1 MIQGL
6 ARQMSLQFLGTQIDA
21 VYHTAIVFGGIEYY
35 FGAGYVSPKAC
46 YPDPGSSS
54 NFRHATRMVCPG
66 DASCSSGRLLEFGNA
81 DSASTNRVQTTYP
94 GATHHG
100 RPMEIVKL
108 GRTELPIEV
117 ILEYL
122 ESLKAVYTAEVALLM
137 RGIAISKLMCIQS
150 YDLFLHNCN
159 NFSNDFA
166 MFLVGKGIPSH
177 ITSLPQTV
185 LNTPFGQMLKPQLDQ
200 AMRGITQA
208 PTPPSAI
215 PRGNVPLR
223 RSSTGPSASSSSEPN
238 GAASNGQVVGMVRN
252 VTQLH
257 VLESY
262 LESAKNSCAI
272 IFFTSA
278 TCPPCKLVYPAYD
291 ELAAEAG
298 DKATLIKVDTS
309 QAYEIASKYQIRA
322 TPTFISFLKG
332 EKESEWVGANES
344 QLRGNVRLL
353 LQMAH
358 PPHPHTQLRLPTLQR
373 HHRQPVTYTKIPPIE
388 KLVAKLG
395 PCSADPAVVSLKNFI
410 AARQTSFDANAPL
423 PSLPSISVFIQNAVK
438 TTSKDSL
445 FPIVDLFR
453 LALVDPRMAG
463 YYAEES
469 SHATVLA
476 LLSTINSATDDCPY
490 TLRIVTVQMA
500 CNLFTSPLFS
510 SQLLSNPALATP
522 LIHLVASSL
531 LDTSHSQIR
540 VAASSLAFNIA
551 ARNHIQR
558 LDGKEDLLVVDTQV
572 ELLASLLEAVG
583 KEEESKEG
591 LKGLLLAIGLLAYG
605 APQSGELA
613 EVCQLLEAKEV
624 VIGKKGFDKEL
635 EGLIK
640 EVVTVVS

>member
-1 MIQGL
+1 
-6 ARQMSLQFLGTQIDA
+6 MSRQFLGTQIDA
-21 VYHTAIVFGGIEYY
+21 VYHTAIVFGGIEYF
-35 FGAGYVSPKAC
+35 FGAG
-46 YPDPGSSS
+46 
-54 NFRHATRMVCPG
+54 
-66 DASCSSGRLLEFGNA
+66 
-81 DSASTNRVQTTYP
+81 VQTTYP

-108 GRTELPIEV
+108 GRTELPLEV

-122 ESLKAVYTAEVALLM
+122 ESLKAVYTAEVRVQPLDHRRNDNWLM
-137 RGIAISKLMCIQS
+137 HLQS

-166 MFLVGKGIPSH
+166 MFLVGKNIPEH

-185 LNTPFGQMLKPQLDQ
+185 LNTPFGQMLKPQIDQ

-215 PRGNVPLR
+215 PRSGASVR
-223 RSSTGPSASSSSEPN
+223 RPSNGTTIPTSSESN
-238 GAASNGQVVGMVRN
+238 GSASNGQVPGVVRN
-252 VTQLH
+252 VSQLR

-262 LESAKNSCAI
+262 LESAKDSCAV

-291 ELAAEAG
+291 ELAAEAK
-298 DKATLIKVDTS
+298 DKAVLIKVDTS

-322 TPTFISFLKG
+322 TPTFMSFLKG

-358 PPHPHTQLRLPTLQR
+358 PPHPHSQLRLPTLQK
-373 HHRQPVTYTKIPPIE
+373 HHKQPVTYTKIPPID

-395 PCSADPAVVSLKNFI
+395 SYSHDPAVTSMKNFI
-410 AARQTSFDANAPL
+410 AARQTSFAANAPL
-423 PSLPSISVFIQNAVK
+423 PSLPSISAFIQNALK
-438 TTSKDSL
+438 TIPQTSL

-453 LALVDPRMAG
+453 LALVDPRVAG

-469 SHATVLA
+469 SHATVLTV
-476 LLSTINSATDDCPY
+476 LSTVNSTADECPY

-510 SQLLSNPALATP
+510 SQLLGNPALATP

-551 ARNHIQR
+551 ARNHMQR
-558 LDGKEDLLVVDTQV
+558 LDGKDDLLSVDTQV
-572 ELLASLLEAVG
+572 ELLASLIEAVG

-591 LKGLLLAIGLLAYG
+591 LKGLLLAIGLLAYE
-605 APQSGELA
+605 APKDGEVA
-613 EVCQLLEAKEV
+613 EVCQLLEGGKV
-624 VIGKKGFDKEL
+624 VGAKKGFDKEL
-635 EGLIK
+635 EGLVK
-640 EVVTVVS
+640 EVGMVVT

>member
-1 MIQGL
+1 ML
-6 ARQMSLQFLGTQIDA
+6 
-21 VYHTAIVFGGIEYY
+21 
-35 FGAGYVSPKAC
+35 P
-46 YPDPGSSS
+46 
-54 NFRHATRMVCPG
+54 
-66 DASCSSGRLLEFGNA
+66 RLTPL
-81 DSASTNRVQTTYP
+81 
-94 GATHHG
+94 
-100 RPMEIVKL
+100 
-108 GRTELPIEV
+108 
-117 ILEYL
+117 
-122 ESLKAVYTAEVALLM
+122 
-137 RGIAISKLMCIQS
+137 QS

-159 NFSNDFA
+159 NFTNDFA
-166 MFLVGKGIPSH
+166 MFLVGKNIPAH

-208 PTPPSAI
+208 PTPPTM
-215 PRGNVPLR
+215 PRPDPSVR
-223 RSSTGPSASSSSEPN
+223 RSSNGASASASTELN
-238 GAASNGQVVGMVRN
+238 GSASNHQVLGVVRN
-252 VTQLH
+252 VTQLG
-257 VLESY
+257 VLNSY
-262 LESAKNSCAI
+262 LDSAKNSCAV

-278 TCPPCKLVYPAYD
+278 TCPPCKIVYPAYD
-291 ELAAEAG
+291 ELAAEAK
-298 DKATLIKVDTS
+298 DKAVLIKVDTS

-322 TPTFISFLKG
+322 TPTFMSFLKG

-358 PPHPHTQLRLPTLQR
+358 PPHPHSQIRLPTLQK
-373 HHRQPVTYTKIPPIE
+373 HHKQPVTYTKIPPID

-395 PCSADPAVVSLKNFI
+395 SYSNDPAVTSMKDFI
-410 AARQTSFDANAPL
+410 AARQTSFAANAPL
-423 PSLPSISVFIQNAVK
+423 PSLPSIGIFIQNVIK
-438 TTSKDSL
+438 TIPQASL

-453 LALVDPRMAG
+453 LALVDPRVAG

-476 LLSTINSATDDCPY
+476 VLSTVNSATDSCPY

-558 LDGKEDLLVVDTQV
+558 LNGKDDLLSVDTQV
-572 ELLASLLEAVG
+572 ELLASLIEAVG
-583 KEEESKEG
+583 REEESKEG
-591 LKGLLLAIGLLAYG
+591 LKGLLLAIGLLAYE
-605 APQSGELA
+605 APKDGEVA
-613 EVCQLLEAKEV
+613 EVCQLLEAGKTV
-624 VIGKKGFDKEL
+624 GGKKGFDKEL
-635 EGLIK
+635 AGLAK
-640 EVVTVVS
+640 EVEMVVTR

>member
-1 MIQGL
+1 MDVMLPGL
-6 ARQMSLQFLGTQIDA
+6 
-21 VYHTAIVFGGIEYY
+21 TA
-35 FGAGYVSPKAC
+35 
-46 YPDPGSSS
+46 
-54 NFRHATRMVCPG
+54 
-66 DASCSSGRLLEFGNA
+66 L
-81 DSASTNRVQTTYP
+81 
-94 GATHHG
+94 
-100 RPMEIVKL
+100 
-108 GRTELPIEV
+108 
-117 ILEYL
+117 
-122 ESLKAVYTAEVALLM
+122 
-137 RGIAISKLMCIQS
+137 QS

-166 MFLVGKGIPSH
+166 MFLVGKNIPEH

-208 PTPPSAI
+208 PTPPSAV
-215 PRGNVPLR
+215 PRPDASVHRPSNGTAT
-223 RSSTGPSASSSSEPN
+223 STSRELN
-238 GAASNGQVVGMVRN
+238 GSVSNGQVPGLVRN
-252 VTQLH
+252 VTQLR

-262 LESAKNSCAI
+262 LESAKDSCAV
-272 IFFTSA
+272 IFFTSP

-291 ELAAEAG
+291 ELAAEAK
-298 DKATLIKVDTS
+298 DKAVLIKVDTS

-322 TPTFISFLKG
+322 TPTFVSFLKG

-358 PPHPHTQLRLPTLQR
+358 PPHPHSQIRLPTLQK
-373 HHRQPVTYTKIPPIE
+373 HHKQPVTYTKIPPID

-395 PCSADPAVVSLKNFI
+395 SYSNDPTVTSLKNFI
-410 AARQTSFDANAPL
+410 AARQTSFAANAPL
-423 PSLPSISVFIQNAVK
+423 PSLPSISAFIQNAVK
-438 TTSKDSL
+438 TIPEASL

-453 LALVDPRMAG
+453 LALVDPRVAG

-469 SHATVLA
+469 AHATVLA
-476 LLSTINSATDDCPY
+476 VLSTVNSSAESCPY

-510 SQLLSNPALATP
+510 SQLLANPTLATP
-522 LIHLVASSL
+522 LIHLVATSL

-558 LDGKEDLLVVDTQV
+558 LDGKDDLLSVDTQV
-572 ELLASLLEAVG
+572 ELLASLIEAAG

-591 LKGLLLAIGLLAYG
+591 LKGLLLAIGLLAYE
-605 APQSGELA
+605 APKDGEVA
-613 EVCQLLEAKEV
+613 EVCQLLEARRTVGE
-624 VIGKKGFDKEL
+624 KKGFDKEL
-635 EGLIK
+635 EGLVK
-640 EVVTVVS
+640 EVELVVTS